1 MFKLIFL
8 LILPFYL
15 FGLEKSEIQSTK
27 NVWNNLSKLE
37 SNYNA
42 ILNDNNDTLQDKLL
56 NENTKIFQEVFNTIK
71 NEEITN
77 TSKNKFF
84 DNFTYQNRI
93 DFLNRR
99 IESNGYSNNITAIHR
114 DLFEMNY
121 LNIKKNIF
129 DMVRFINE
137 NGEKQNFK
145 KLLFQKLKKQQLTLE
160 DLNPKKFKEYVNDEL
175 LTNDK
180 SYLKEQAF
188 KKFLKYKT
196 IYYLYKDFIEE
207 ILKENQITLKDQ
219 LLEELYVNKLIN
231 EINNNKYIDLKP
243 LNRILSKIN
252 LDVGRFVGFII
263 VLLIFTILGIILNK
277 IIVDKATKQIEKKVI
292 DEEEKEIIHLAFFR
306 IKLPFLIVMAVTS
319 FHISLW
325 ILYLNTSPNEV
336 VKEILHTLYII
347 SISWFLFTLIDII
360 ALYVVNSKKYV
371 KRIKQR
377 KELIN
382 LGILSVKTVLVIIT
396 FIILL
401 HFWGVNVSGI
411 LTGLGIGGIAIGFA
425 AKDLLSNFFGT
436 ISIIINDVYSQ
447 GEWIEVNGVDGTVAE
462 LNFGTTKIRTFSNG
476 LISIPNHVMSN
487 STILNWNRRKHG
499 RQIKTVLG
507 LTYNSNKQDIIN
519 AINDINN
526 YLENHPE
533 IATPNK
539 SYDAISK
546 ERKNKL
552 ISVEDTYGIKRT
564 LFVKF
569 IGFSE
574 SSVDILIYAYS
585 KTVNWG
591 EFMDVRQEVYL
602 KIWDIIEKNNLEF
615 AYPTQTLFIE
625 ENKKQNSLENLV

>member
-129 DMVRFINE
+129 NMVRFINE

>member
-129 DMVRFINE
+129 NMVRFINE

-263 VLLIFTILGIILNK
+263 VLLIFTILGIVLNK